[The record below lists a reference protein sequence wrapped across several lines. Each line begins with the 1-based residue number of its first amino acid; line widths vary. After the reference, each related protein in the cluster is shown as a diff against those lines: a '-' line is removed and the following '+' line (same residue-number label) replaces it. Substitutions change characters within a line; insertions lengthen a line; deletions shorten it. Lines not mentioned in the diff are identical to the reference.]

1 MLLDRAKGWIE
12 RQRLQRRQRNAER
25 AALQLRKL
33 IDRKVSLSDDMIE
46 AVVERDR
53 PKVLE
58 ILGRTDPTFLQERA
72 LTFSQEGEDL
82 ILMRLFAQRSK
93 GFFVDVGAYHPF
105 RFSNTFLLYNA
116 GWRGINVDATPG
128 SMQAFEQIRPDDTN
142 IECFVGDSSSERV
155 FTRYN
160 EPALNTASQAVI
172 ESRTLPSSYWSVSTT
187 TVHPRTLSSI
197 LDEHKPSDTAI
208 DLLNL
213 DVEGSEQ
220 EVLESNDW
228 SRYRPEVIVIEQL
241 STDLRESM
249 RHPTTAFLNER
260 GYELIAK
267 AFNSVLFRLEERL

>member
-1 MLLDRAKGWIE
+1 VLLDRAKGWIE

-249 RHPTTAFLNER
+249 RHPTTTFLNER